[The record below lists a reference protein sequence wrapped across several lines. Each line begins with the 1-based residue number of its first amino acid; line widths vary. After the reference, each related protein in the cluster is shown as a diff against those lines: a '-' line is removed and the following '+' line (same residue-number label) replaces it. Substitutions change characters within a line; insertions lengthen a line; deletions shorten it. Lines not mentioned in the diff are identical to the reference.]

1 MNNYAI
7 KILIIS
13 VGILGGIL
21 YYFNMRY
28 SIEPKHKNCSFVAN
42 KITDVI
48 AFIVG
53 FILIFKGLNT
63 YDDNILLICGIAIV
77 IEHMCQFTYKI

>member
-1 MNNYAI
+1 MAL
-7 KILIIS
+7 LIFNWLTGAAAWFWLIRRYDRIDPEPYRAMLS

-53 FILIFKGLNT
+53 FILIFKL
-63 YDDNILLICGIAIV
+63 
-77 IEHMCQFTYKI
+77 